1 MTLAQHR
8 NKIGKFIL
16 FANFG
21 LFVLIFVLF
30 VIGGYTDEELINVLK
45 FLLPIKSIYMTAL
58 VKHVVTNRN
67 ADNVSEEDN
76 QNIKPLY
83 KNVTDLIVYSHI
95 LLLSLFVV
103 LCGINLVS
111 FDFLINSIAII
122 ETFFGAYV
130 GIIITDLFKV
140 DKTDT
145 VA

>member
-16 FANFG
+16 FANLG

-30 VIGGYTDEELINVLK
+30 VIGGYTDEELIDVLK

-67 ADNVSEEDN
+67 ADKVSEEDN

-95 LLLSLFVV
+95 LLLGLFVV
-103 LCGINLVS
+103 LCGINLLS
-111 FDFLINSIAII
+111 FEFLINSIAII

-130 GIIITDLFKV
+130 GIIITDLFKA

-145 VA
+145 VT